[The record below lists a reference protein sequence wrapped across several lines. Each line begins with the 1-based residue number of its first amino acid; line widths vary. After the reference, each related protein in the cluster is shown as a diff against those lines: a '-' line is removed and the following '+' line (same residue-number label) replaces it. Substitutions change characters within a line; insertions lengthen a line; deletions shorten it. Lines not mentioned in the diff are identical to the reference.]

1 MAGIVF
7 GTLTCLTKRLIGHWG
22 GGNHIADQ
30 DHSPRA
36 STHSLHLQHSP
47 AATLINQSQWCGMA
61 VCIKGDILSR
71 KNIFCQYADIPGPL
85 LATCTVKIKD
95 RWKKVEGKGSAS
107 SKSNILYL
115 LYTGTGRYTA
125 QEPLNN
131 CLCKRN
137 VFETFVLT

>member
-1 MAGIVF
+1 MAIEVVVI
-7 GTLTCLTKRLIGHWG
+7 TLLTKTIHPVPPPT
-22 GGNHIADQ
+22 ACTC
-30 DHSPRA
+30 
-36 STHSLHLQHSP
+36 STAPPPPSSTNL
-47 AATLINQSQWCGMA
+47 NGMA
-61 VCIKGDILSR
+61 VFIKGDILSR

-95 RWKKVEGKGSAS
+95 RWKKVEAKGSAS